1 MAAPELLTNLT
12 AALLIMGFGIIVGNI
27 FCILIKKILQS
38 FEVER
43 ILKDQGIRFPIEDFL
58 GSLVKYVT
66 YIVGLILGLTFLG
79 LQRIVLYII
88 LFIIL
93 GLLIGFILLA
103 FKDFVPNFVA
113 GFVLHW
119 KKKIQKGETVQLDS
133 LEGKVVETD
142 MLEVRIKTIDGDI
155 VVIPNVLV
163 ARSIVTKKKK

>member
-1 MAAPELLTNLT
+1 MVAPELLTNLT
-12 AALLIMGFGIIVGNI
+12 AALLIMGFGIIVGNV
-27 FCILIKKILQS
+27 FSILVKKVLQS

-43 ILKDQGIRFPIEDFL
+43 ILKDQGVRFPIEDFV
-58 GSLVKYVT
+58 GSLLKYTT

-79 LQRIVLYII
+79 LQLIVLYII

-113 GFVLHW
+113 GFVLHRNN
-119 KKKIQKGETVQLDS
+119 KIQKGETVQLDS
-133 LEGKVVETD
+133 LEGKVVETN
-142 MLEVRIKTIDGDI
+142 MLEVRIKTTDGDT
-155 VVIPNVLV
+155 VVIPNILV